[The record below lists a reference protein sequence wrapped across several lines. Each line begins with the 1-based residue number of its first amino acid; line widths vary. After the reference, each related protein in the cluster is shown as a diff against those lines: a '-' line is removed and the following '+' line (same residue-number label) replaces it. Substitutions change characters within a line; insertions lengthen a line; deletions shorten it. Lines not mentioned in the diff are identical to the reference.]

1 MMSTFIRCILN
12 PLAKDSL
19 IIVFCQSSDR
29 GKAERFQASILSER
43 KSNRENGKDR

>member
-1 MMSTFIRCILN
+1 MSTFIRFILN

-19 IIVFCQSSDR
+19 IIVFCQSSEW
-29 GKAERFQASILSER
+29 GKAERFQAGILFER

>member
-1 MMSTFIRCILN
+1 MMSTFIRFILN

-29 GKAERFQASILSER
+29 GKAERFQASISER